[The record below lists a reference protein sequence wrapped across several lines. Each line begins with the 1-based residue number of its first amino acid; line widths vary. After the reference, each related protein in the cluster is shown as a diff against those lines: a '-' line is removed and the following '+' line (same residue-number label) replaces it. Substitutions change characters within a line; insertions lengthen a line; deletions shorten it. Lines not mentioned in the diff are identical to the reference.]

1 MRIGLHWF
9 HTMARKYIDCREFP
23 SDKNCTLAISGTE
36 DEVLDLAVLH
46 AAYTHGHKDTHELRE
61 QLRAMLKDE
70 AKSATA

>member
-1 MRIGLHWF
+1 
-9 HTMARKYIDCREFP
+9 MARKYIDCREFP

-46 AAYTHGHKDTHELRE
+46 AVHGHGHKDTQELRG

-70 AKSATA
+70 AKSATS